1 MEGKQKISFMF
12 NQLWISRAGA
22 AGAICAAV
30 LMCSTPVLSMTDTS
44 LQLNKTDPVLLEA
57 KQMGYDKINAIV
69 VAQGDVEIVQNDY
82 IVRADQVTYNQNT
95 SVVRATGNVSVMQPD
110 GNVYFAQDVELQD
123 KLKSG
128 VVQNF
133 RARLKDNS
141 VFAAREGR
149 RINENVTEM
158 EKAVYSP
165 CKLCEGKSGE
175 AKSPL
180 WQIKSDHVKVDE
192 AEQNITYRNAY
203 FEVYGVPVLYTP
215 YFSHPTPNADNK
227 SGILTPEYGHTTNL
241 GTTVQVPVYLSFA
254 PNMDLTL
261 TPMYT
266 TKEGSVLSAEWR
278 HLTENGYYQLK
289 GSGTYP
295 DKRSDTGATIAGKE
309 EFRGHIEGDGRLSIN
324 DDFAWG
330 FNFKRTTDDT
340 YLRRYR
346 FGEEYLLTSRVYAEG
361 LRDRNYAIVQALA
374 FQGLKVGDDPDR
386 SPLIVPML
394 DTRLET
400 DPLWMGS
407 RFTLDGNALVLTREE
422 GSETRRVGLI
432 AGWKLP
438 VVTEAGHVFE
448 AKASVRAEGIDV
460 QDNLVP
466 TNTGTRKV
474 DGNQSR
480 VVPEVEI
487 GWRYPLIRRFSGG
500 ESLTLEPIVKAM
512 ASPSRTSSIKIP
524 NEDSQVR
531 EFADT
536 NLFSENRFAGWDDLE
551 TGPRVAYGVRSQLS
565 LDETKRMRM
574 LIGQTYQSNDE
585 NRFPL
590 TENLSNHYSDIVGE
604 MGLTYDMLDLSYR
617 FKLDKE
623 EWDMQKN
630 EVNAV
635 LGWKPI
641 TMGVNYVHVNDEP
654 FSPDFEDLS
663 GFTNIAINDNWS
675 LSGSARRD
683 MRNKGGMIHSSGAL
697 SYTNECI
704 TVMARLAKEYTRDR
718 DIEPDTSF
726 TVRFGLKNLE

>member
-1 MEGKQKISFMF
+1 MF
-12 NQLWISRAGA
+12 NRLYNHKRWVAAVAGA
-22 AGAICAAV
+22 VLFACAGTSHA
-30 LMCSTPVLSMTDTS
+30 MTDTS
-44 LQLNKTDPVLLEA
+44 LQLNKNDPVLLEA
-57 KQMGYDKINAIV
+57 KQMGYDKVNAIV
-69 VAQGDVEIVQNDY
+69 IAQGDVEIVQNDY

-95 SVVRATGNVSVMQPD
+95 SVVRAIGNVSVMQPD
-110 GNVYFAQDVELQD
+110 GNVYFAEDVELQD
-123 KLKSG
+123 KLKAG

-133 RARLKDNS
+133 RARLADNS

-158 EKAVYSP
+158 NKAVYSP
-165 CKLCEGKSGE
+165 CKLCEGKDG
-175 AKSPL
+175 KDPKPPQ
-180 WQIKSDHVKVDE
+180 WQIKAEHVKVDE
-192 AEQNITYRNAY
+192 TEQNVTYRNAF
-203 FEVYGVPVLYTP
+203 FEVYGIPIAYTP

-227 SGILTPEYGHTTNL
+227 SGLLTPEYGHTTNL
-241 GTTVQVPVYLSFA
+241 GTTVQVPVYLSVA
-254 PNMDLTL
+254 PNMDMTL

-266 TKEGSVLSAEWR
+266 TEEGTVLSAEWR
-278 HLTENGYYQLK
+278 HLTERGFYQLR

-295 DKRSDTGATIAGKE
+295 DKRSDTGETIAGKN
-309 EFRGHIEGDGRLSIN
+309 EFRGHIEGDGRLSISE
-324 DDFAWG
+324 DFAWG

-346 FGEEYLLTSRVYAEG
+346 FGDEDLLTSRLYAEG

-400 DPLWMGS
+400 EPLWMGS

-432 AGWKLP
+432 GGWKLP
-438 VVTEAGHVFE
+438 FVTAGGHVLE

-460 QDNLVP
+460 QENFISTSGGV
-466 TNTGTRKV
+466 RRV

-512 ASPSRTSSIKIP
+512 ASPSRTPSNKIP

-531 EFADT
+531 EFSDI
-536 NLFSENRFAGWDDLE
+536 NLFSNNRFAGWDDLE
-551 TGPRVAYGVRSQLS
+551 TGPRVVYGVRSQLVM
-565 LDETKRMRM
+565 DPTKRVQMM
-574 LIGQTYQSNDE
+574 VGQTYQTNED
-585 NRFPL
+585 NAYPL
-590 TENLSNHYSDIVGE
+590 TENPDNHFSDLVGE
-604 MGLTYDMLDLSYR
+604 LGLAYDALDLSYR
-617 FKLDKE
+617 FKLDKDD
-623 EWDMQKN
+623 WDMQKN

-635 LGWKPI
+635 LGWNPVSF
-641 TMGVNYVHVNDEP
+641 GVNYVHVNDEP
-654 FSPDFEDLS
+654 FSSDFEDLS
-663 GFTNIAINDNWS
+663 GFTNIRMTEHWS

-683 MRNKGGMIHSSGAL
+683 MRRKGGMIHSAGAL
-697 SYTNECI
+697 TYSNECV

-726 TVRFGLKNLE
+726 TVRVGLKNLE